1 MTVQQPPC
9 RDRSLIA
16 AVGEGSVESFEA
28 LYERYVDRA
37 YRVAYAVCHDE
48 DRAQEAVQEA
58 FLSVWQGS
66 ASFSAQRGTV
76 GVWLMA
82 IVRHRAIDVVR
93 RYGRHAGHRAGAE
106 GLLRLPTGAEP
117 CDVALH
123 READDELLSSLA
135 RLPAAQQEVLALA
148 FFGQLSHR
156 EIARALDLAPGTVKG
171 RMRLG
176 LDKLRDTVEHP

>member
-1 MTVQQPPC
+1 MTVQQPPR
-9 RDRSLIA
+9 RDRSLLA
-16 AVGEGSVESFEA
+16 AVGDGSAESFEA

-37 YRVAYAVCHDE
+37 YRVAYSVCRDE
-48 DRAQEAVQEA
+48 GRAQEAVQEA
-58 FLSVWQGS
+58 FLSVWQAS

-76 GVWLMA
+76 AAWLMA
-82 IVRHRAIDVVR
+82 IVRHSAIDVVR

-106 GLLRLPTGAEP
+106 GLLTLPTGAEP

-123 READDELLSSLA
+123 READDQLVSSLA
-135 RLPAAQQEVLALA
+135 RLPAAQQKVITLA
-148 FFGQLSHR
+148 FFGQLSHN

-176 LDKLRDTVEHP
+176 LEKLRDTVEHP